1 MRFAPHT
8 PADQRA
14 RATALLA
21 QALATEPRTSPER
34 LPDELALRARHLME
48 DALSAVE
55 IELRY
60 DVATIV
66 AEPAESCIVVNPD
79 WLAKASPEDRMHRL
93 SDAVLRYLGLRHT
106 PAALNA

>member
-1 MRFAPHT
+1 MRFAPYT

-21 QALATEPRTSPER
+21 QALAIEPRTSAEGI
-34 LPDELALRARHLME
+34 PDELALRARHLME

-66 AEPAESCIVVNPD
+66 AEPAESCIAVNPD
-79 WLAKASPEDRMHRL
+79 WLAQAMPEDRMHRL
-93 SDAVLRYLGLRHT
+93 SDAVLRYLGLRRS
-106 PAALNA
+106 PAAQDA